1 MRVCI
6 LLQITDDAG
15 MTGAA
20 EEVAAFEKPTER
32 LEDVGLLLADGK
44 ALLAAVQRRVVKVQA
59 DTWAGRYRCCES
71 CGTRRRCKGSYPVL
85 FRTLYGDVQLASP
98 RLHRCACQG
107 GDGPAT
113 VSPLRDLLPGH
124 VAPERLYLEA
134 RWASLVPYAAAAD
147 LLADVLPVASGA
159 NATTLRQHVL
169 RVAERAERE
178 LGKEQ
183 SSFIDGCPAQWAELP
198 IPEGRIVVGLDGGYV
213 RDWDDRK
220 ANFELIVGRS
230 MPEDRA
236 PRYIGLVHG
245 YDQKP
250 KRRLFEVMRQ
260 QGLQANQDVT
270 FLTDGGEE
278 VRSLTELV
286 TPEAEHVLDW
296 FHIAMRLTVLEQYAR
311 GVAHHDEKEGA
322 RLLRELERTK
332 WLLWHGNGHRARQHA
347 DDLRDDV
354 KALELDY
361 PHLGKFARS
370 AQEFAVYIRSNSGSL
385 INYGER
391 FRAGERISSAMAE
404 STVNAVVSK
413 RFAKRQQMQW
423 TRRGAH
429 LLLQTR
435 TRTLDGTLRPLF
447 ERWHPGLAND
457 NPASAGQA
465 AAA

>member
-1 MRVCI
+1 MRVSI

-20 EEVAAFEKPTER
+20 EEVATFEKPIER
-32 LEDVGLLLADGK
+32 PEDVGLLLADGK
-44 ALLAAVQRRVVKVQA
+44 TLLAAVQRRVVKAQA
-59 DTWAGRYRCCES
+59 DTWAGRHRCCEA

-98 RLHRCACQG
+98 RLHRCACRDGQ
-107 GDGPAT
+107 GPAT
-113 VSPLRDLLPGH
+113 LAPLRDLIPGH

-134 RWASLVPYAAAAD
+134 RWASLVPYAAAAA

-159 NATTLRQHVL
+159 NAATLRQHVL
-169 RVAERAERE
+169 RVAERAEGE
-178 LGKEQ
+178 LGNEQ
-183 SSFIDGCPAQWAELP
+183 SSFIDGCPAEWAGLP

-236 PRYIGLVHG
+236 PRYVGLVHG
-245 YDQKP
+245 YDQKL

-260 QGLQANQDVT
+260 QGLQANQDVM

-278 VRSLTELV
+278 VRALTELV

-322 RLLRELERTK
+322 RLLQELKRTK

-347 DDLRDDV
+347 DDLREDV
-354 KALELDY
+354 KALEMDY

-370 AQEFAVYIRSNSGSL
+370 AQEFATYIRSNACSL

-435 TRTLDGTLRPLF
+435 TRALDGTLRPMF

-457 NPASAGQA
+457 NPASAILADA
-465 AAA
+465 A